1 MKLISSEL
9 NLDNAC
15 DYQKAQDAIHQ
26 VLKDDEELAQN
37 DMMEDDQASNL
48 LNRRVWL
55 EKKHSKSFLLMK
67 LQRAFCMRQFTKEN
81 AKDGQDYQSLKK
93 ALEVLV

>member
-37 DMMEDDQASNL
+37 DMMEDD
-48 LNRRVWL
+48 
-55 EKKHSKSFLLMK
+55 
-67 LQRAFCMRQFTKEN
+67 
-81 AKDGQDYQSLKK
+81 
-93 ALEVLV
+93 